1 MRGHRGRRTRTDRPG
16 EEKGEMM
23 EKVKLGAQSLLFPM
37 PAVLVG
43 TRVSE
48 NVNFMT
54 AAWCGIAASAP
65 PALTVAIRR
74 ERHTFTGIQ
83 ENRVFSINVPPVR
96 LAEKV
101 DYCGIY
107 SGRKD
112 NKCDLFT
119 IFYGELD
126 GAPLIRECPVN
137 LECRVIEILDLQSHQ
152 LVVGEIRETHV
163 DADSVTDGKPDAVKI
178 DPLIYATG
186 TQHYHRLGEIVGK
199 AFSIGAKR

>member
-1 MRGHRGRRTRTDRPG
+1 
-16 EEKGEMM
+16 M
-23 EKVKLGAQSLLFPM
+23 EKVKLGAESLLFPM

-43 TRVSE
+43 ALVSE
-48 NVNFMT
+48 SANFMT
-54 AAWCGIAASAP
+54 AAWCGIAASTP

-74 ERHTFTGIQ
+74 TRFTFKGIEERGA
-83 ENRVFSINVPPVR
+83 FSINVPPVG

-107 SGRKD
+107 SGRKVD
-112 NKCDLFT
+112 KSGLFDV
-119 IFYGELD
+119 FYGEIS

-137 LECRVIEILDLQSHQ
+137 LECRVAHILDLISHQ
-152 LVVGEIRETHV
+152 LVIGEILESHV
-163 DADSVTDGKPDAVKI
+163 DKDCLTDGKPDAAKI

-186 TQHYHRLGEIVGK
+186 VQQYHRLGKAVGN